1 MTKDKQIDGFVN
13 AYLDFIESLRRVE
26 PLSGEDARKFLVLFN
41 VRQYE
46 KEYGKPLTISDIS
59 RISGMALPNV
69 SRFLRPLEEN
79 GCIARKREGRTVY
92 LTITEK
98 GDAMLLER
106 FTNMRSVIGE
116 MLDGLTDEEILQY
129 LSISEKICSRLHNI
143 IECKK
148 Q

>member
-1 MTKDKQIDGFVN
+1 MTKDKQVN
-13 AYLDFIESLRRVE
+13 SFISAYLELNKSLKKVE
-26 PLSGEDARKFLVLFN
+26 PLSDEDSRKFLVLFN

-59 RISGMALPNV
+59 RISGIALPNV

-92 LTITEK
+92 LTITER
-98 GDAMLLER
+98 GNALLLER
-106 FTNMRSVIGE
+106 FTNMRAVIGE
-116 MLDGLTDEEILQY
+116 MLDGLTDEEISQY
-129 LSISEKICSRLHNI
+129 VSINEKICSRLHNI